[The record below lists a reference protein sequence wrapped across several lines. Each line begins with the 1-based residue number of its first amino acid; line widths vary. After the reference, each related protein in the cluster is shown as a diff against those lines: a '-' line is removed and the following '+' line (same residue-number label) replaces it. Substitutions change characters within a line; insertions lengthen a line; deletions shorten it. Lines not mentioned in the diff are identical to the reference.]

1 LDVIDKKPSANW
13 PSKGEIIMN
22 RVVLQYGEEAP
33 VLKEISLVIRQHE
46 KVWNPLK
53 NLLIPILLLGREMIV
68 NILE

>member
-1 LDVIDKKPSANW
+1 
-13 PSKGEIIMN
+13 MN